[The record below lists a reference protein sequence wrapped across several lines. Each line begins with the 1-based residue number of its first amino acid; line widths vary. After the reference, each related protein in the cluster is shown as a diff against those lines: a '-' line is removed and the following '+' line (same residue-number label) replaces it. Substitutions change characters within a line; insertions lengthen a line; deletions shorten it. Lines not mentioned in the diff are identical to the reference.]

1 MPSFRESVLE
11 QYGRDYACLECVLEF
26 PTEYKAVAHFSYV
39 HNAVEESG
47 RLPHRFGIFHIVDIL
62 FHSSSFR
69 YHIVEERQ
77 VQEDDQKDQSQRQY
91 GRKPAKAKRGR
102 SKSSKDP
109 FECAL
114 CAFVPES
121 KTLKSMYSHYVTCLP
136 DFIRHLHAFFPT
148 FLYPAQD
155 LLYPAQDL
163 FHCPLCDNVF
173 SERRRLE
180 EHLGVDHKRVEAYLS
195 KAKIITE
202 EMMAESA
209 FESVAEEKQVEKVQ
223 DDNHELVKEINTVES
238 ETRTAAST
246 NTEKQNDGQTETDK
260 SCSQIFLETADDS
273 SEDSDADEHEQVPLE
288 KSEEYER
295 GTIEMEGDL
304 IEVTENFSNDES
316 DEAESDFEDSAVIEI
331 EANIPDEMLI
341 EKDEAVKKVQ
351 NVEEVF
357 ETAKSSLQGSKGK
370 TNTVDKMRRK
380 RKAMKLKNRKETSRK
395 SVKYCVCQRPY
406 QRSDGPMVACDGGCS
421 QWFHFSCLGFLPHH
435 TLPPGPWNCEACQ
448 SKG

>member
-1 MPSFRESVLE
+1 
-11 QYGRDYACLECVLEF
+11 
-26 PTEYKAVAHFSYV
+26 
-39 HNAVEESG
+39 
-47 RLPHRFGIFHIVDIL
+47 
-62 FHSSSFR
+62 
-69 YHIVEERQ
+69 
-77 VQEDDQKDQSQRQY
+77 
-91 GRKPAKAKRGR
+91 
-102 SKSSKDP
+102 
-109 FECAL
+109 
-114 CAFVPES
+114 
-121 KTLKSMYSHYVTCLP
+121 
-136 DFIRHLHAFFPT
+136 
-148 FLYPAQD
+148 
-155 LLYPAQDL
+155 
-163 FHCPLCDNVF
+163 
-173 SERRRLE
+173 
-180 EHLGVDHKRVEAYLS
+180 
-195 KAKIITE
+195 
-202 EMMAESA
+202 MAESA
-209 FESVAEEKQVEKVQ
+209 LESVAEEKQVEKVQ

-238 ETRTAAST
+238 ETGTAVLT
-246 NTEKQNDGQTETDK
+246 NTEKQNDGQTETDN

-273 SEDSDADEHEQVPLE
+273 SEDSDADEHEQVPLKE
-288 KSEEYER
+288 SEEYER

-341 EKDEAVKKVQ
+341 EKDEAVKKGQ

-370 TNTVDKMRRK
+370 TNIVDKMRRK